1 MCVCVC
7 VWSTKITLKDILS
20 AEREIKRCRGLRNG
34 LCVRVRLYVCSCAW
48 PFVCVAIVCGRV
60 SCAFACVMKGN
71 NRLRKISFPCFFYG
85 SCKNYIV
92 FRR

>member
-1 MCVCVC
+1 MYVCVYECVC

-48 PFVCVAIVCGRV
+48 PFVCAMCGNCV
-60 SCAFACVMKGN
+60 WACVVCFCMCN
-71 NRLRKISFPCFFYG
+71 ERK
-85 SCKNYIV
+85 
-92 FRR
+92 